1 LVGMAEPATRAK
13 WRALRSARSSTLKK
27 CLTGIHIVR
36 DAMFRQ
42 RCSWSSLW
50 PFCNDPRQ
58 LREELNRQNAL
69 PKVGRRSWQPF
80 GTCNPI
86 LKTGISIRQAF
97 TRCGEFASKL
107 EPSAISSQLAV
118 EKSALINLPLFR
130 EVDAELIEKLA
141 ECLRVNGFPLCC
153 EVQAI
158 GASAPFRITPLHR
171 GVGCFGPFPVVADCL
186 VT

>member
-1 LVGMAEPATRAK
+1 
-13 WRALRSARSSTLKK
+13 
-27 CLTGIHIVR
+27 
-36 DAMFRQ
+36 MFRQ

-158 GASAPFRITPLHR
+158 GASALSGLLTEFGPSLVDYGLEPTFVPTPFRLNCCKQAISRFEPQSR
-171 GVGCFGPFPVVADCL
+171 F
-186 VT
+186 